1 MPNVSTRPDGPAPVA
16 PRIPHLHVLHGVSRP
31 DDYYWLRERDNPAVI
46 QYLAE
51 ENAYYDAVMA
61 PLKPMA
67 QRLYEEQLARI
78 QQTDVEVPVQ
88 DGPYFYYRRTEE
100 GAAYPIFARRRAG
113 SRGELDAAPEEVL
126 LDQNALAAGK
136 DFYSLTVQRVSPDH
150 TLLAYLDNQTG
161 TDRYTLHVKNLA
173 TGEMLADTRDDV
185 TLFGSVEWDPKGE
198 ALYCITVDPTT
209 QRAHRLVRHRLGTDA
224 SEDEVVYDETD
235 TTYTLHVGRSQS
247 GRFLFATSHSTTTH
261 EVRYLDTL
269 AADRTW
275 HVFQPRQRGVRYTLE
290 HWNDGLLVLT
300 DEQALDMKLLVAP
313 LTQLDN
319 PSAWTELIGHQAGRP
334 LDDILPLGD
343 AVLVSGREGGLTQV
357 WVLDHDGLRRVSWP
371 EDLYA
376 VSPGDNR
383 AYPARAA
390 LVRYE
395 SLVTPPSVY
404 ELTLADLT
412 RVLLKQE
419 PVLGGYRPQDYVQE
433 RVAATA
439 RDGRTQVPISLVYRR
454 GARGQG
460 PAPLILDGY
469 GSYGITSDPRFSSA
483 RLPLL
488 DRGVIMAIAHVRGGG
503 ERGRA
508 WYEDGKLMHKRNTFT
523 DFVDSAQA
531 LVERGY
537 TTPARLA
544 ARGRSAGGLLMGAVA
559 NLAPELF
566 AVIVAGVPFVDVLTT
581 MLDDTIPLTTLEW
594 DEWGD
599 PHDPAAF
606 AYMATYSPYDN
617 VAVKDYPHLYVHTG
631 LNDPRVGYFEP
642 AKWVARLRAAKTDRH
657 VLVLKTE
664 MGAGHGG
671 PSGRYSRLRDRA
683 HEDAFVLHQLGIDQ

>member
-1 MPNVSTRPDGPAPVA
+1 MPNISAPPQA
-16 PRIPHLHVLHGVSRP
+16 PRIPHAHVLHGVTRP
-31 DDYYWLRERDNPAVI
+31 DDYYWLRERDNPAVL
-46 QYLAE
+46 QYLTE

-61 PLKPMA
+61 PLHPMA

-100 GAAYPIFARRRAG
+100 GAAYPIFARKRAR
-113 SRGELDAAPEEVL
+113 SRDELDAAPEEVL

-136 DFYSLTVQRVSPDH
+136 AFYSLTVQRVSPDH

-161 TDRYTLHVKNLA
+161 TDRYTLHIKNLA

-185 TLFGSVEWDPKGE
+185 TLFGSLEWDPQGD

-209 QRAHRLVRHRLGTDA
+209 QRAHRLVRHRLSTDA
-224 SEDEVVYDETD
+224 SADAVVYDETD
-235 TTYTLHVGRSQS
+235 ATYTLHVGRSQS

-261 EVRYLDTL
+261 EVRYLDT
-269 AADRTW
+269 ATAGRTW
-275 HVFQPRQRGVRYTLE
+275 HVFQPRRRGVRYTLE
-290 HWNDGLLVLT
+290 HWGDALLVLT
-300 DEQALDMKLLVAP
+300 DDHALDMKLLAAP
-313 LTQLDN
+313 LAQLDD
-319 PSAWTELIGHQAGRP
+319 PSAWTELIRHQPGRP
-334 LDDILPLGD
+334 LDDVLPLGD
-343 AVLVSGREGGLTQV
+343 AVLVSGREDGLTQL
-357 WVLDHDGLRRVSWP
+357 WVLYHDGLRRVTWP
-371 EDLYA
+371 EDLYT

-383 AYPARAA
+383 AYPTPVA

-412 RVLLKQE
+412 RTLLKQE
-419 PVLGGYRPQDYVQE
+419 PVLGGYQADDYVQE
-433 RVAATA
+433 RVAVTA
-439 RDGRTQVPISLVYRR
+439 QDGVTQVPVSLVYRR
-454 GARGQG
+454 GARDQG
-460 PAPLILDGY
+460 PAPVILDGY
-469 GSYGITSDPRFSSA
+469 GSYGAPSDPHFTST

-488 DRGVIMAIAHVRGGG
+488 DRGVILAIAHVRGGG
-503 ERGRA
+503 EMGRA

-523 DFVDSAQA
+523 DFVDAARA

-537 TTPARLA
+537 TTPERLA

-559 NLAPELF
+559 NLAPQLF
-566 AVIVAGVPFVDVLTT
+566 QVIVAGVPFVDVLTT
-581 MLDDTIPLTTLEW
+581 MLDDTIPLTSLEW

-599 PHDPAAF
+599 PHDADAF

-617 VAVKDYPHLYVHTG
+617 VAAQDYSHLYVHTG

-642 AKWVARLRAAKTDRH
+642 AKWVARLRATKTDQH

-671 PSGRYSRLRDRA
+671 PSGRYNRLRDRA
-683 HEDAFVLHQLGIDQ
+683 QEDAFVLHHLGIDA

>member
-1 MPNVSTRPDGPAPVA
+1 MPNISAPPKA
-16 PRIPHLHVLHGVSRP
+16 PRIPHAHVLHGVTRP

-46 QYLAE
+46 QYLTE

-61 PLKPMA
+61 PLRPMA

-100 GAAYPIFARRRAG
+100 GAAYPIFARKRA
-113 SRGELDAAPEEVL
+113 RFRDELDAAAEEVL

-136 DFYSLTVQRVSPDH
+136 AFYSLTVQRVSPDH

-161 TDRYTLHVKNLA
+161 TDRYRLHIKNLA
-173 TGEMLADTRDDV
+173 TGEMLVDTRDDV
-185 TLFGSVEWDPKGE
+185 TLFGSLEWDPKGD

-209 QRAHRLVRHRLGTDA
+209 QRAHRLVRHRLGMDA
-224 SEDEVVYDETD
+224 SADEVVYDETD
-235 TTYTLHVGRSQS
+235 PTYTLHVGRSQS

-261 EVRYLDTL
+261 EVRYLDT
-269 AADRTW
+269 ATAGRTW
-275 HVFQPRQRGVRYTLE
+275 HVFQPRRRGVRYTLE
-290 HWNDGLLVLT
+290 HWGDALLVLT
-300 DEQALDMKLLVAP
+300 DDHAPDMKLLAAP
-313 LTQLDN
+313 LAHLDD

-334 LDDILPLGD
+334 LDDVEPLGD
-343 AVLVSGREGGLTQV
+343 AVLVSGREDGQSQL
-357 WVLDHDGLRRVSWP
+357 WVLDPEGLRRVTWP
-371 EDLYA
+371 EDLYT

-383 AYPARAA
+383 TYPTPVAQ
-390 LVRYE
+390 VRYE

-412 RVLLKQE
+412 RALLKQE
-419 PVLGGYRPQDYVQE
+419 PVLGGYQANDYVQE
-433 RVAATA
+433 RVTVTA
-439 RDGRTQVPISLVYRR
+439 QDGVTQVPVSLVYRR
-454 GARGQG
+454 GARDQG

-469 GSYGITSDPRFSSA
+469 GSYGATSDPHFTSA
-483 RLPLL
+483 RLPLVN
-488 DRGVIMAIAHVRGGG
+488 RGVVMAIAHVRGGG
-503 ERGRA
+503 EMGRA
-508 WYEDGKLMHKRNTFT
+508 WYEEGKLMHKRNTFT
-523 DFVDSAQA
+523 DFVDAARA

-537 TTPARLA
+537 TTPERLA

-559 NLAPELF
+559 NLAPQWF
-566 AVIVAGVPFVDVLTT
+566 QVIVAGVPFVDVLTT
-581 MLDDTIPLTTLEW
+581 MLDDTIPLTSLEW

-599 PHDPAAF
+599 PHDADAF

-617 VAVKDYPHLYVHTG
+617 VAAQDYPHLYVHTG

-642 AKWVARLRAAKTDRH
+642 AKWVARLRATKTDQH

-671 PSGRYSRLRDRA
+671 PSGRYNRLRDRA
-683 HEDAFVLHQLGIDQ
+683 QEDAFVLHHLGIDT